1 LENPI
6 AAALII
12 SVLGMP
18 LLFLALAFF
27 YGLLSLMTSAIGERQ
42 ATPPAR
48 PVEAETVPGEDQVL
62 LQAAAL
68 AVAFARAEAE
78 QTSIPGPV
86 GVEDEAVSQHVSPW
100 WTLHHQ
106 RQLTSGRNPRRS
118 Q

>member
-1 LENPI
+1 MDNPI

-12 SVLGMP
+12 SALGMP

-42 ATPPAR
+42 APPAR
-48 PVEAETVPGEDQVL
+48 PVKLETAPAEDQVL

-68 AVAFARAEAE
+68 AVALARAEAE
-78 QTSIPGPV
+78 STSIPGPV
-86 GVEDEAVSQHVSPW
+86 GVEGEAVSQHVSPW

>member
-1 LENPI
+1 LYTPI

-12 SVLGMP
+12 SALGMP

-27 YGLLSLMTSAIGERQ
+27 YGLLSLMTSAIAERQ
-42 ATPPAR
+42 APPAA
-48 PVEAETVPGEDQVL
+48 PEAAETAPAEDQVL

-68 AVAFARAEAE
+68 AVALARAEAE
-78 QTSIPGPV
+78 QTSSLGPV
-86 GVEDEAVSQHVSPW
+86 GVQDEAVSQHVSPW

-106 RQLTSGRNPRRS
+106 RQLTSGRYPRRS

>member
-1 LENPI
+1 MYNPI

-12 SVLGMP
+12 SILGMP

-27 YGLLSLMTSAIGERQ
+27 YGLLSLMTSVIGERQ
-42 ATPPAR
+42 APPAG
-48 PVEAETVPGEDQVL
+48 PVETEPTPAEDQVL

-68 AVAFARAEAE
+68 AVALARAEAE

-86 GVEDEAVSQHVSPW
+86 SVEDEAVSRHSSPW

-106 RQLTSGRNPRRS
+106 RHLTSSRYPRRS